1 MKALKINL
9 NGESMDMRNLKAFI
23 VLAETL
29 NYHKASQI
37 LHISQPAL
45 TKKINALET
54 LFGALLFSRGPH
66 GTRLTDF
73 GQKTLENAQKLLGH
87 FEQFKIQVHH
97 DLKDDSPHYLYAS
110 SCFPIYDSRKMEE
123 QLFLSRREKVA
134 LVLITGL
141 PFEQQM
147 SLLNSGLLHIA
158 IVPLP
163 LISSLTPKKIF
174 TEKLVYLFK
183 KGSDWDQSL
192 TELNAKIAS
201 LHQLINANENDI
213 SIDSTNGISA
223 FSIYNNSMNL
233 MLKTNDIIAMI
244 ELIIK
249 YNGFSLV
256 PQKVIR
262 SIPSQYWDG
271 IEVLETNIEIDFGI
285 LWSPMIDYNLINAA
299 ELFSSMVY
307 NM

>member
-1 MKALKINL
+1 
-9 NGESMDMRNLKAFI
+9 MDMRNLKAFI

-45 TKKINALET
+45 TKKINALEA

-73 GQKTLENAQKLLGH
+73 GKKTLENAQKLLGH

-97 DLKDDSPHYLYAS
+97 DLQDDAPHYLYAS

-123 QLFLSRREKVA
+123 QFFLSRQEKVT

-158 IVPLP
+158 IVPMP

-174 TEKLVYLFK
+174 TEKLVCLFK
-183 KGSDWDQSL
+183 KGSDWGQSL

-201 LHQLINANENDI
+201 LHQLINENDI
-213 SIDSTNGISA
+213 SIDSTNGINA

-233 MLKTNDIIAMI
+233 MLRTNDIMVMI

-249 YNGFSLV
+249 RNGVSLV
-256 PQKVIR
+256 PEKIIH
-262 SIPSQYWDG
+262 SIPSQYLDS
-271 IEVLETNIEIDFGI
+271 LEMLKTEMEIDFGI
-285 LWSPMIDYNLINAA
+285 LWSPVIDYELVGEA
-299 ELFSSMVY
+299 ELFSSLID

>member
-1 MKALKINL
+1 
-9 NGESMDMRNLKAFI
+9 MDIRNLKAFI

-37 LHISQPAL
+37 LNISQPAL
-45 TKKINALET
+45 TKKINVLEK
-54 LFGALLFSRGPH
+54 LFGALLFSRGPN

-87 FEQFKIQVHH
+87 FEQFQIQVHH
-97 DLKDDSPHYLYAS
+97 DLQGDSPNYLYVS
-110 SCFPIYDSRKMEE
+110 SCFSIYDSGKMKEP
-123 QLFLSRREKVA
+123 LFLGTQEKTV

-163 LISSLTPKKIF
+163 LTSSLMPKRVF

-183 KGSDWDQSL
+183 KGSDWIQSFA
-192 TELNAKIAS
+192 ELNAEIVS
-201 LHQLINANENDI
+201 LYHLIDTGENDMSLDFTDVI
-213 SIDSTNGISA
+213 NI
-223 FSIYNNSMNL
+223 FSIYDKSMNL
-233 MLKTNDIIAMI
+233 MLKTNDIIVMT
-244 ELIIK
+244 ELITK
-249 YNGFSLV
+249 HNGFSLV
-256 PQKVIR
+256 PQKVVR
-262 SIPSQYWDG
+262 SIPSQYIDLLE
-271 IEVLETNIEIDFGI
+271 ILETDMEIDFGI
-285 LWSPMIDYNLINAA
+285 LWSPVIDCDLINAA
-299 ELFSSMVY
+299 KLFSTLVD

>member
-1 MKALKINL
+1 
-9 NGESMDMRNLKAFI
+9 MDIRNLKAFI

-45 TKKINALET
+45 TKKINALEAS
-54 LFGALLFSRGPH
+54 LGALPFFRGPN

-87 FEQFKIQVHH
+87 FEQFQIQVHH
-97 DLKDDSPHYLYAS
+97 DLQDDSPNYLYVS
-110 SCFPIYDSRKMEE
+110 SCFPIYDSGKMKER
-123 QLFLSRREKVA
+123 LFLGRKGKVV

-141 PFEQQM
+141 TFEQQM
-147 SLLNSGLLHIA
+147 NLLNSGLLHIT

-163 LISSLTPKKIF
+163 LTSSLMPRKVF

-183 KGSDWDQSL
+183 KGNDWFQNF
-192 TELNAKIAS
+192 TELSAGMAS
-201 LHQLINANENDI
+201 LYQLIGMDENDI
-213 SIDSTNGISA
+213 PIDFTDGINV
-223 FSIYNNSMNL
+223 FSIYDNSMNL
-233 MLKTNDIIAMI
+233 MLKTNDVMVMI

-249 YNGFSLV
+249 CNGFSLV

-262 SIPSQYWDG
+262 SIPVQYLDLL
-271 IEVLETNIEIDFGI
+271 EVLKTDMEIDFGI
-285 LWSPMIDYNLINAA
+285 LCSPVIDYDLINAV
-299 ELFSSMVY
+299 ELFLLLFD

>member
-1 MKALKINL
+1 
-9 NGESMDMRNLKAFI
+9 MDIRNLKAFV

-45 TKKINALET
+45 TKKINALEEE
-54 LFGALLFSRGPH
+54 FGALLFSRGPN

-73 GQKTLENAQKLLGH
+73 GQKTFENAQKLLGH
-87 FEQFKIQVHH
+87 FEQFQIQVNH
-97 DLKDDSPHYLYAS
+97 DLQDDSPHYLYIS
-110 SCFPIYDSRKMEE
+110 SCFPIYDSGKMKE
-123 QLFLSRREKVA
+123 QLCLGKREKVV

-141 PFEQQM
+141 TFEQQM

-163 LISSLTPKKIF
+163 LTSSLIPKKIF

-183 KGSDWDQSL
+183 KGIDFNQKFS
-192 TELNAKIAS
+192 ELNAEIAS
-201 LHQLINANENDI
+201 LYQLVDMDENNMSIGLADGINI
-213 SIDSTNGISA
+213 
-223 FSIYNNSMNL
+223 FSIYDNSNMSL
-233 MLKTNDIIAMI
+233 ILKTNDIMVMT

-249 YNGFSLV
+249 HNGFSLI

-262 SIPSQYWDG
+262 SIPSQYLNLL
-271 IEVLETNIEIDFGI
+271 EVLETDMEIDFGI
-285 LWSPMIDYNLINAA
+285 LWSPVIDCELINEA
-299 ELFSSMVY
+299 ELFSSLIDNVRKI
-307 NM
+307 

>member
-1 MKALKINL
+1 MS
-9 NGESMDMRNLKAFI
+9 GENVDIRNLKAFV

-45 TKKINALET
+45 TKKINALEAS
-54 LFGALLFSRGPH
+54 LGALLFSRGPN

-73 GQKTLENAQKLLGH
+73 GQKTLENAQKLLGN
-87 FEQFKIQVHH
+87 FEQFQVQVHH
-97 DLKDDSPHYLYAS
+97 DLQYDSPNYLYVS
-110 SCFPIYDSRKMEE
+110 SCFSIYDSGKMKE
-123 QLFLSRREKVA
+123 QLFLGKQEKAV

-158 IVPLP
+158 IVPLS
-163 LISSLTPKKIF
+163 LTSSLMPKRIF

-183 KGSDWDQSL
+183 KGSDWTQNFA
-192 TELNAKIAS
+192 ELNAEIAS
-201 LHQLINANENDI
+201 LYHLIDTDGNDM
-213 SIDSTNGISA
+213 SLDFTDGIST
-223 FSIYNNSMNL
+223 FSIYDNDSSMNL
-233 MLKTNDIIAMI
+233 MLKTNDIMVMI

-249 YNGFSLV
+249 HNGFSLV

-262 SIPSQYWDG
+262 SIPSQYLDSLE
-271 IEVLETNIEIDFGI
+271 ILETDMEIDFGI
-285 LWSPMIDYNLINAA
+285 LWSPVIDCDLINAA
-299 ELFSSMVY
+299 ELFSSLVD

>member
-1 MKALKINL
+1 
-9 NGESMDMRNLKAFI
+9 MDIRNLKAFI

-37 LHISQPAL
+37 LNISQPAL
-45 TKKINALET
+45 TKKINALEA
-54 LFGALLFSRGPH
+54 LFGALLFSRGPN

-87 FEQFKIQVHH
+87 FEQFQIQVHH
-97 DLKDDSPHYLYAS
+97 DLQGDSPNYLYVS
-110 SCFPIYDSRKMEE
+110 SCFSIYDSGKMKEP
-123 QLFLSRREKVA
+123 LFLGKQEKTV

-163 LISSLTPKKIF
+163 LTSSLMPKRIF

-183 KGSDWDQSL
+183 KGNDWTQNFA
-192 TELNAKIAS
+192 ELNAEIAS
-201 LHQLINANENDI
+201 LYHLIDTDENDM
-213 SIDSTNGISA
+213 SLDFTDGINT
-223 FSIYNNSMNL
+223 FSIYDNKSMNL
-233 MLKTNDIIAMI
+233 MLKTNDIMVMT

-249 YNGFSLV
+249 HNGFSLV
-256 PQKVIR
+256 PQKVVR
-262 SIPSQYWDG
+262 SISSQYIDL
-271 IEVLETNIEIDFGI
+271 IEILETDMEIDFGV
-285 LWSPMIDYNLINAA
+285 LWSPVIDCDLINAA
-299 ELFSSMVY
+299 ELFSSLVD